1 MRLQFISELDITGGD
16 ENKVGYYAGEQKRL
30 RMIRTLKP
38 ESRFQE

>member
-30 RMIRTLKP
+30 RAIRNLDS
-38 ESRFQE
+38 ESLF